1 MKAGKLGIIV
11 SGGPAPGIN
20 TVIWSAVLE
29 AYNRGIATVGFLN
42 GFRGA
47 SSLEQ
52 NSWTFLT
59 PESVMEIDTKGGSIL
74 GTSRFNPF
82 HQPETKD
89 AFLRTLKVHD
99 INKLIVIGGEGSA
112 WLTYQVSQQYP
123 DIQVVHVPKTID
135 NDLIL
140 PNEYPSFGFETARS
154 VGTSILKTLRVDA
167 KTTARWFLVTSMG
180 RKAGFLAL
188 GQGIAAGCTMTL
200 IPEEF
205 AGQKTKPADVASVI
219 FESMKKRSLIG
230 KQYGVAVLAEGI
242 LDMLDAEGDPVLA
255 NCPHDELGRIRYSEI
270 ELGDVILP
278 HLRKMCAEEDL
289 SIQITSKNIGYELRC
304 ADPMSFDVEY
314 TTFLGYGAVKH
325 LCEGGTGVMVARDFD
340 KLGYVPLKDLA
351 LPDGSI
357 MSRVVD
363 LNSDY
368 YKVARSFMIR

>member
-1 MKAGKLGIIV
+1 MKAGKLGIVV

-29 AYNRGIATVGFLN
+29 ASNRGIATVGFLN

-59 PESVMEIDTKGGSIL
+59 PESVADIETKGGSIL

-82 HQPETKD
+82 HQPETKE

-99 INKLIVIGGEGSA
+99 VTKLVVIGGEGSA
-112 WLTYQVSQQYP
+112 YLSHQVSQQYP
-123 DIQVVHVPKTID
+123 GIQIVHVPKTID

-154 VGTSILKTLRVDA
+154 MGTSVLKTLRVDA
-167 KTTARWFLVTSMG
+167 KTTQRWFLVTSMG

-188 GQGIAAGCTMTL
+188 GQGIASGSTMTL

-205 AGQKTKPADVASVI
+205 AGKNPKPIDVASVI
-219 FESMKKRSLIG
+219 FESMKKRANIG
-230 KQYGVAVLAEGI
+230 KHYGVAVLAEGI
-242 LDMLDAEGDPVLA
+242 LDTLDTEGDPILA
-255 NCPHDELGRIRYSEI
+255 DTPRDELGRIRYSEL
-270 ELGDVILP
+270 ELGDVLLP
-278 HLRKMCAEEDL
+278 HLKRMCVQEDFN
-289 SIQITSKNIGYELRC
+289 IQITSKNIGYELRC

-314 TTFLGYGAVKH
+314 TMFLGYGAVRH
-325 LCEGGTGVMVARDFD
+325 LCEGGTGTMVVRDFD
-340 KLGYVPLKDLA
+340 KLGYVPLEDLA

-357 MSRVVD
+357 KSRVVD
-363 LNSDY
+363 LDSDY
-368 YKVARSFMIR
+368 YQVARSFMIR